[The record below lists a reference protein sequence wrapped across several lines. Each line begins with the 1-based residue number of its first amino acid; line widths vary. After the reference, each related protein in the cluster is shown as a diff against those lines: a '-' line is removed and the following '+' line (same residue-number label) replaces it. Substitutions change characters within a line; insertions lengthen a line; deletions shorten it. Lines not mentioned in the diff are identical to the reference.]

1 MRKGL
6 AMEMCV
12 FKDCLVRKILWRE
25 CVNVCK
31 TVLRERVLQLEC
43 ECALVRQSREKDVAV
58 LELG

>member
-1 MRKGL
+1 M
-6 AMEMCV
+6 
-12 FKDCLVRKILWRE
+12 
-25 CVNVCK
+25 CK